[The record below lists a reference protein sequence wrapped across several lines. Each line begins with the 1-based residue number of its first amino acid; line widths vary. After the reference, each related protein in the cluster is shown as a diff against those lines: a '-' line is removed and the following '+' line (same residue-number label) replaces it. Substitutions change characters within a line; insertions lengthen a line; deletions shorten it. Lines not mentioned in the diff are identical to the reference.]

1 MVTVLKKLLA
11 SSVGISQSQ
20 KWSFRTRHSTTMM
33 SFRVN
38 IVSSGVSLRRRVIVK
53 VKLIG
58 KLFHLAVSYFGGSD
72 RMESKCGLSKQIR
85 VDSKRETLET
95 GRPRRFVLQP
105 PSPAPSLPWTTILQR
120 PRFLFS

>member
-38 IVSSGVSLRRRVIVK
+38 IVSGGVSPRRRVIVK
-53 VKLIG
+53 VKLVG
-58 KLFHLAVSYFGGSD
+58 KLFLLAASCFGGSD
-72 RMESKCGLSKQIR
+72 RMESNYGLSKQIR
-85 VDSKRETLET
+85 VDSK
-95 GRPRRFVLQP
+95 
-105 PSPAPSLPWTTILQR
+105 
-120 PRFLFS
+120 